1 MSDSR
6 RGKRSRRAVLVGA
19 GITAF
24 AVLMVLG
31 IRTLTGPRGLFDADA
46 CYEIG
51 QEARATWRVSISAER
66 CVVMIDP
73 TLVDSELSLAVTPVL
88 VNDREVFRALTTGIP
103 RDGDEL
109 AAAAVAV
116 VHLLV
121 DETGAVTQR
130 RIAESSGYEALDEA
144 ALAIGPLATFEPAET
159 EEGPTEAWVAM
170 TVGLVR
176 ESSGLEQL
184 RETLERWRNEA
195 EM

>member
-6 RGKRSRRAVLVGA
+6 RGKRSRRTILVAA
-19 GITAF
+19 GSAAF

-31 IRTLTGPRGLFDADA
+31 IRTLTGPRGLVDA
-46 CYEIG
+46 CHAIG
-51 QEARATWRVSISAER
+51 QEAIGIATWRMNISAER

-73 TLVDSELSLAVTPVL
+73 SLVDSELALAATPVL
-88 VNDREVFRALTTGIP
+88 VNDQEVFRALTTGIP
-103 RDGDEL
+103 RDGDAL
-109 AAAAVAV
+109 TAGAVAV
-116 VHLLV
+116 VHFLV
-121 DETGAVTQR
+121 DEAGVVKQR
-130 RIAESSGYEALDEA
+130 RIAERSGYEALDEA

-170 TVGLVR
+170 TFGLVR

>member
-6 RGKRSRRAVLVGA
+6 RGKRSRRTILVAA

-24 AVLMVLG
+24 AVLIVLG
-31 IRTLTGPRGLFDADA
+31 IRTLTGPRGLFDA

-66 CVVMIDP
+66 CVVVIDP
-73 TLVDSELSLAVTPVL
+73 TLVDSERSLAVTPVL
-88 VNDREVFRALTTGIP
+88 VNDQEVFRALTTGIP

-116 VHLLV
+116 VHFLV
-121 DETGAVTQR
+121 DETGVVKQR
-130 RIAESSGYEALDEA
+130 RIAEGSGYEALDEA

>member
-24 AVLMVLG
+24 AVLIVLG
-31 IRTLTGPRGLFDADA
+31 IRTLTGPRGLFDACHA
-46 CYEIG
+46 IG
-51 QEARATWRVSISAER
+51 QEATGTATWRMSYMAER

-88 VNDREVFRALTTGIP
+88 VNDQEVFRALQTGIP
-103 RDGDEL
+103 VDGEEL

-121 DETGAVTQR
+121 DETGVVKQR
-130 RIAESSGYEALDEA
+130 RIAERSGYEALDEA

-184 RETLERWRNEA
+184 RETLERWRDEA

>member
-6 RGKRSRRAVLVGA
+6 RGKRQRRTILVGA

-24 AVLMVLG
+24 AVLVVLG
-31 IRTLTGPRGLFDADA
+31 IRTLTGSRGLFDA
-46 CYEIG
+46 CHEIG
-51 QEARATWRVSISAER
+51 QEAGTIWRMSMMAEQ
-66 CVVMIDP
+66 CVVMTWP
-73 TLVDSELSLAVTPVL
+73 TFVDSELSIAGTPVL
-88 VNDREVFRALTTGIP
+88 VNDQEVFRALTTGIP

-159 EEGPTEAWVAM
+159 EEGPTEVWVAM
-170 TVGLVR
+170 AVGLVR
-176 ESSGLEQL
+176 KPSGLEQL
-184 RETLERWRNEA
+184 RETIERWRNEA

>member
-1 MSDSR
+1 MSESR
-6 RGKRSRRAVLVGA
+6 RGKRSRHAILVGA

-24 AVLMVLG
+24 AVLIVLG
-31 IRTLTGPRGLFDADA
+31 IRTLTGPRGLFDACHA
-46 CYEIG
+46 IG
-51 QEARATWRVSISAER
+51 QEARTTWRVAIGAKG

-73 TLVDSELSLAVTPVL
+73 TLVDSELTFAATPVL
-88 VNDREVFRALTTGIP
+88 VNDQEVFRALTTGIP

-121 DETGAVTQR
+121 DETGVVKQR
-130 RIAESSGYEALDEA
+130 RIAESSGYETLDEA
-144 ALAIGPLATFEPAET
+144 VLAIGPLASFKPAET

-176 ESSGLEQL
+176 ESSGLEHL
-184 RETLERWRNEA
+184 RETIERWRNEA